1 MKKELNYYM
10 NKSLFISATN
20 TDVGNTYACEK
31 FLNYFAK
38 AGLKVGYFKPF
49 ETGVVDFPLDGSKML
64 ELTKKLNPSF
74 NVTINDLV
82 PYQFKLPAAPY
93 VAKENTIIDIDF
105 LKEKKKYLEQF
116 CDVLIVEGAGG
127 LMVPIKKDLFIIDLI
142 KEFDCEAILITPSK
156 LGCINDTLLSINA
169 LKAKNI
175 DFEFYINLYQDKDS
189 FEKVSKPFL
198 IDYFGKLNFLEDLE
212 KL

>member
-1 MKKELNYYM
+1 MKKEISYYT
-10 NKSLFISATN
+10 NKSVFITATN
-20 TDVGNTYACEK
+20 TDVGKTYACEK

-49 ETGVVDFPLDGSKML
+49 ETGVIDFPLDGTKML
-64 ELTKKLNPSF
+64 ELAKKLNPSF
-74 NVTINDLV
+74 NVTINDVV

-93 VAKENTIIDIDF
+93 VAKGNTLIDIEF

-116 CDVLIVEGAGG
+116 CDVLIIEGAGG
-127 LMVPIKKDLFIIDLI
+127 LMVPINKDLFIIDLI

-156 LGCINDTLLSINA
+156 LGSINDTLLSVNA
-169 LKAKNI
+169 LKSKNI
-175 DFEFYINLYQDKDS
+175 DFEFYINLYQDINS

-198 IDYFGKLNFLEDLE
+198 LDYFEKLNFLEDLG